1 MSRQLRKAI
10 QRVQEAGMKV
20 YISNK
25 TREDNFMKVYV
36 DGLERM
42 LEKVSGNAFK
52 VFFALV
58 SELDYSTNRVK
69 LTREEIMSKTKL
81 SKNTVVKSLD
91 DLEKLGFIKRL
102 GSSINRSYQLSE
114 FMVRKGKKESRI
126 HK

>member
-20 YISNK
+20 YIPNK

-42 LEKVSGNAFK
+42 LGKVSGNAFK

-58 SELDYSTNRVK
+58 SELDYSNNRVK